1 LASAVLHSAN
11 RSQPLSCNILS
22 MLLCETPFKYS
33 FPVSDQ
39 TKAKI
44 FSILFYI
51 CGFPTLANAQIVPDA
66 TLPLNSTVTPDG
78 NTFTIEGG
86 TEAGRN
92 LFHSLREFSVPTDS
106 TAFFNNANTTQNIFT
121 RITGGSISNIDGLI
135 QANGNANLFLL
146 NPNGIIFGPN
156 ASLNIGGSFLATTAN
171 SINFADG
178 TSFSA
183 INPQT
188 TPLLTISI
196 PTSLQFA
203 GTPGDISVRGPGHNL
218 SLNDIEGVDRV
229 DRPAGLAV
237 TPSNTLAIAG
247 GNVTLDGGNL
257 TAGGGRIELW
267 SVRNGQLTLDTSG
280 QLRLGNTQP
289 AEYGDIQLTNAAS
302 ADASGP
308 GGGTIQVQG
317 RNVTLTGGSA
327 ILTITEGTQPGGSLT
342 VGASE
347 SVELSGTTAEDRPL
361 FRSGLRADTYGD
373 GNGGNLTID
382 AGRLAVREGAS
393 AQTGTFAAGNA
404 GNLTIRAREAVELS
418 APETESVVTGGV
430 FSGVAPEATGNGG
443 NLTVETG
450 QLLLRGQVEVSSTTF
465 GFGRAGDLTVNATDL
480 VQLTGRSGLFASA
493 QATGNSGNLTVNAR
507 QLIVEEGANIST
519 STFSSGSAGNLL
531 IRTSDSVE
539 VRNDGGIFAQVMPQ
553 ETEQGEIFP
562 ATGSSG
568 NLTVE
573 TRRLTV
579 QNGGGI
585 STTTFSER
593 PAGTLT
599 VRGIG
604 SEETAA
610 GTPAELVEVLGIST
624 DDNPSALFATTERS
638 GAGGNISINARRVV
652 IRDGGQVTASAL
664 GSGPGGNIAVNA
676 ESVELSGI
684 GKTDTGEAVRTEEG
698 ELLRS
703 GLLARTRGGSGN
715 AGSLNVT
722 TQRLT
727 VEGGATLTVSSRLGR
742 RAAAGNLDVQAGDIR
757 LDNGII
763 TAETFS
769 GDRGNININASNYLL
784 MRDNSNITVTASGDA
799 RGGNININARALIAG
814 TNSDITANAVN
825 REAGRVKI
833 TAPEGL
839 FGTRSRREGNP
850 GSNLTSDI
858 TATSLAGPQL
868 DGEVLLNTPDVDP
881 TQGVVQL
888 PDTIANPDAIA
899 QICPGQQQ
907 SGTDKTFTRI
917 GRGLP
922 ANPAE
927 TLSNGSVTVGL
938 ADAVAPVEQR
948 TRTAAPQQAR
958 PTPAP
963 ILSAQ
968 GWAVNRKGEV
978 IFTANP
984 AAVTLHSPFNPTRG
998 CYGQ

>member
-1 LASAVLHSAN
+1 
-11 RSQPLSCNILS
+11 
-22 MLLCETPFKYS
+22 M
-33 FPVSDQ
+33 SDK

-51 CGFPTLANAQIVPDA
+51 CGFPTLATAQIVPDA
-66 TLPLNSTVTPDG
+66 TLPNNSTVTPDG

-92 LFHSLREFSVPTDS
+92 LFHSFREFSVPTGGK
-106 TAFFNNANTTQNIFT
+106 AFFNNADRIQNIFT

-218 SLNDIEGVDRV
+218 SLNEIERVDRS

-237 TPSNTLAIAG
+237 ASGNTLAIAG

-257 TAGGGRIELW
+257 TAEGGRIDLW

-280 QLRLGNTQP
+280 QLRLGTSQP

-317 RNVTLTGGSA
+317 RNVTLTGGST

-361 FRSGLRADTYGD
+361 FRSGLRADTYGN
-373 GNGGNLTID
+373 GNGGDLTID
-382 AGRLAVREGAS
+382 AGRLTVREGAS
-393 AQTGTFAAGNA
+393 AQTATFAVGNA

-418 APETESVVTGGV
+418 GPETESPSEVTGGV

-443 NLTVETG
+443 NLTVETR
-450 QLLLRGQVEVSSTTF
+450 QLLLQGQGQVEISSTTS

-480 VQLTGRSGLFASA
+480 VQLTGKSGLFANA
-493 QATGNSGNLTVNAR
+493 QATGNGGNLTVNAR
-507 QLIVEEGANIST
+507 QLIVEEGAEIST

-539 VRNDGGIFAQVMPQ
+539 VRNDGGIFAQVIPQ
-553 ETEQGEIFP
+553 QTEQKKILS
-562 ATGSSG
+562 ATGSGG

-579 QNGGGI
+579 QDSGLI
-585 STTTFSER
+585 SATTFSEG
-593 PAGTLT
+593 PGGTLA
-599 VRGIG
+599 VRGVG
-604 SEETAA
+604 SAETAA
-610 GTPAELVEVLGIST
+610 VSPAELVEVLGTSI
-624 DDNPSALFATTERS
+624 DGNPSALFASTEGS
-638 GAGGNISINARRVV
+638 GAGGNISIDARRVV

-664 GSGPGGNIAVNA
+664 RSGPGGSITVNAA

-684 GKTDTGEAVRTEEG
+684 GRTDTG

-703 GLLARTRGGSGN
+703 GLLARTRGGSGA
-715 AGSLNVT
+715 AGRLNVT

-727 VEGGATLTVSSRLGR
+727 VEGGATLTVSSVSSRLGG

-769 GDRGNININASNYLL
+769 GDGGNININASNYLL

-799 RGGNININARALIAG
+799 RGGNININARAVIAG
-814 TNSDITANAVN
+814 INSDITANAVN
-825 REAGRVKI
+825 REAGRVEI
-833 TAPEGL
+833 IAPEGI
-839 FGTRSRREGNP
+839 FGARSRREAAP
-850 GSNLTSDI
+850 ASNLTSDI
-858 TATSLAGPQL
+858 TATSLQGPQL

-888 PDTIANPDAIA
+888 PETIANPDAIA
-899 QICPGQQQ
+899 QICPNQRQPGV
-907 SGTDKTFTRI
+907 DNTFTRT

-922 ANPAE
+922 ANPGE
-927 TLSNGSVTVGL
+927 TLSSGSASVGL

-948 TRTAAPQQAR
+948 ARTAAPSQAVR
-958 PTPAP
+958 PATRPM
-963 ILSAQ
+963 LSAQ
-968 GWAVNRKGEV
+968 GWAVNSKGEV
-978 IFTANP
+978 IFTAHP
-984 AAVTLHSPFNPTRG
+984 AGVTLHNPLTTIPG
-998 CYGQ
+998 CYGR

>member
-1 LASAVLHSAN
+1 
-11 RSQPLSCNILS
+11 
-22 MLLCETPFKYS
+22 
-33 FPVSDQ
+33 VSHK

-44 FSILFYI
+44 FCVLFYI
-51 CGFPTLANAQIVPDA
+51 CGFPSWAIAQIVPDA
-66 TLPLNSTVTPDG
+66 TLPNNSTVTPDG

-92 LFHSLREFSVPTDS
+92 LFHSFREFSVPIDG
-106 TAFFNNANTTQNIFT
+106 TAFFNNANTIQNIFT
-121 RITGGSISNIDGLI
+121 RVTGGSISNIDGII

-156 ASLNIGGSFLATTAN
+156 ASLNVGGSFLATTAN

-183 INPQT
+183 VNPQT

-203 GTPGDISVRGPGHNL
+203 GMPGEISVQGPGHNL
-218 SLNDIEGVDRV
+218 SLNEIEQVDRV

-237 TPSNTLAIAG
+237 ASGNILAIAG

-257 TAGGGRIELW
+257 TAEGGRIELW

-280 QLRLGNTQP
+280 QLRLGTSQP

-317 RNVTLTGGSA
+317 RNVTLTGGST
-327 ILTITEGTQPGGSLT
+327 ILTIAEGTQPGGSLT

-361 FRSGLRADTYGD
+361 FRSGLRADTYGN
-373 GNGGNLTID
+373 GNGGDLTID
-382 AGRLAVREGAS
+382 AGRLTVREGAS
-393 AQTGTFAAGNA
+393 AQTATFAVGNA

-418 APETESVVTGGV
+418 GPETESPSEVTGGV

-450 QLLLRGQVEVSSTTF
+450 QLLLRGQVEVSSTTS

-480 VQLTGRSGLFASA
+480 VQLTGRSGLFANA
-493 QATGNSGNLTVNAR
+493 QATGNGGNLTVNAR
-507 QLIVEEGANIST
+507 QLIVEEGADIST

-531 IRTSDSVE
+531 IRTSGSVE
-539 VRNDGGIFAQVMPQ
+539 VRNDGGIFAQVIPQ
-553 ETEQGEIFP
+553 ETEQREMLP
-562 ATGSSG
+562 ATGSGG

-579 QNGGGI
+579 QNGGSI
-585 STTTFSER
+585 SATTFSEG

-599 VRGIG
+599 VRGVG

-610 GTPAELVEVLGIST
+610 GTPAELVEVLGTST
-624 DDNPSALFATTERS
+624 RDNPSALFASTEGS
-638 GAGGNISINARRVV
+638 GAGGNVSIDAKRVV

-664 GSGPGGNIAVNA
+664 DEGSGGSIAVNAA

-684 GKTDTGEAVRTEEG
+684 GRTGTGEAVRTEEG

-703 GLLARTRGGSGN
+703 GLLARTRGGSGD

-722 TQRLT
+722 TQKLT
-727 VEGGATLTVSSRLGR
+727 VEKGATLTVSSRLGGT
-742 RAAAGNLDVQAGDIR
+742 AAAGNLKVQAGDIR

-769 GDRGNININASNYLL
+769 GDGGNININASNYLL

-799 RGGNININARALIAG
+799 RGGNININARAVIAG
-814 TNSDITANAVN
+814 INSDITANAVN
-825 REAGRVKI
+825 REAGRVEI
-833 TAPEGL
+833 TAPEGI
-839 FGTRSRREGNP
+839 FGARSRREAAP
-850 GSNLTSDI
+850 PSNLTSDI

-868 DGEVLLNTPDVDP
+868 DGEVLLNTPDTDP
-881 TQGVVQL
+881 TQGAVQL
-888 PDTIANPDAIA
+888 PETIANPDAIA
-899 QICPGQQQ
+899 QICPAQRRPGE
-907 SGTDKTFTRI
+907 DRTFTRT

-922 ANPAE
+922 ANPGE
-927 TLSNGSVTVGL
+927 TSSGGSATVGL
-938 ADAVAPVEQR
+938 ADAVPPVEQR
-948 TRTAAPQQAR
+948 SRTAAPQQAVR
-958 PTPAP
+958 PAVRP
-963 ILSAQ
+963 IQAAR
-968 GWAVNRKGEV
+968 GWAVNSKGEV
-978 IFTANP
+978 IFTAYP
-984 AAVTLHSPFNPTRG
+984 AAVPLQSPLIPNSA
-998 CYGQ
+998 CNVQ